1 MTAEIAILN
10 RTAVA
15 LAADSIVTL
24 SGPSGSKTYDSA
36 EKIFELSRFRPIGLM
51 VYNNAELIRIPVEIL
66 ARDFREVIS
75 DEFAEL
81 IQVWPRFQRF
91 LLSVCVESE
100 LDDTMTEFEALI
112 GSEVE
117 RLTLQFINAAVTRF
131 GKGSE
136 ESVGELLRLLKESI
150 DATIERAKDDR
161 LAGFLDETSID
172 QFADHYGARTK
183 ALVEKRLVP
192 VVQGL
197 TGDEFDGEMWR
208 KFDELAFALVR
219 SRKKSSA
226 FTGLV
231 FAGFGRNDMFSSLH
245 AVEID
250 GIYFGEVRVI
260 GENEVDIDRH
270 GDTSAIVPFAQKD
283 MPERFMFGID
293 QAFEDQLSKIAKN
306 LIVQVLEQATGSFS
320 RDQSEEIE
328 AAAMER
334 FRRSISSQKEV
345 SEKELKSI
353 VNHLSKRE
361 LGEVA
366 YSLVELTSRKR
377 RYSRGMETVG
387 GPIDVAIL
395 TRNEGFIWVRRKR
408 YFDVEMNP
416 AYLERLKHTMQ
427 KVGGHNER
435 EETQTETDSGTGGD
449 AGCTDRV
456 IA

>member
-66 ARDFREVIS
+66 ARDFREEIS
-75 DEFAEL
+75 DEFAHL
-81 IQVWPRFQRF
+81 IQVWPRFERF

-100 LDDTMTEFEALI
+100 LDDTMTEFEGLI
-112 GSEVE
+112 GSEVN
-117 RLTLQFINAAVTRF
+117 RLALQFTNAAVKRL
-131 GKGSE
+131 GKGRE
-136 ESVGELLRLLKESI
+136 ESAGQLLRLLKESI
-150 DATIERAKDDR
+150 DATIERANDER
-161 LAGFLDETSID
+161 LAGFLNETSID
-172 QFADHYGARTK
+172 QFTKCYGARTK
-183 ALVEKRLVP
+183 ALVENRLVP
-192 VVQGL
+192 VVRSL
-197 TGDEFDGEMWR
+197 TGDEFDGEMWE

-219 SRKKSSA
+219 SRKKSPA

-231 FAGFGRNDMFSSLH
+231 FAGFGRNDRFSSLY

-260 GENEVDIDRH
+260 GTNEVDIDRH
-270 GDTSAIVPFAQKD
+270 GDTAAIVPFADKG
-283 MPERFMFGID
+283 MPERFVFGID
-293 QAFEDQLSKIAKN
+293 QAFEDKLEKIAKN

-320 RDQSEEIE
+320 QDQSEEME

-334 FRRSISSQKEV
+334 FRKSISSQKDLA
-345 SEKELKSI
+345 EKELKSI
-353 VNHLSKRE
+353 VTHLSKRE

-416 AYLERLKHTMQ
+416 AYLERLKHTMR

-435 EETQTETDSGTGGD
+435 EETQTETGSGAGGD
-449 AGCTDRV
+449 AGEP
-456 IA
+456 

>member
-66 ARDFREVIS
+66 ARDFREEIS
-75 DEFAEL
+75 DEFSYL
-81 IQVWPRFQRF
+81 IEVWPRFKRY
-91 LLSVCVESE
+91 LLSVCVESK
-100 LDDTMTEFEALI
+100 LDDTMTEFEALV

-117 RLTLQFINAAVTRF
+117 RLATKFTNAAVMKF
-131 GKGSE
+131 GEAQE
-136 ESVGELLRLLKESI
+136 ESANGLLQILIEAI
-150 DATIERAKDDR
+150 DATIKTANDDR
-161 LAGFLDETSID
+161 LLDFLEEISSD
-172 QFADHYGARTK
+172 QFAESYGAKTK
-183 ALVEKRLVP
+183 ELVNRRLVP
-192 VVQGL
+192 LVHSL
-197 TGDEFDGEMWR
+197 TGEEFDADMWK

-219 SRKKSSA
+219 SRTRTQS

-231 FAGFGRNDMFSSLH
+231 FAGFGRNDRFSSLH

-250 GIYFGEVRVI
+250 GIYFGEVRII
-260 GENEVDIDRH
+260 GENKVDIDRH
-270 GDTSAIVPFAQKD
+270 GETAAIVPFAQKD

-293 QAFEDQLSKIAKN
+293 QAFEVQVEKIARR
-306 LIVQVLEQATGSFS
+306 LIAQVLEQATDSFS
-320 RDQSEEIE
+320 AEQGQQIE
-328 AAAMER
+328 AAVMKR
-334 FRRSISSQKEV
+334 FTKSISIQKEI
-345 SEKELKSI
+345 SHTELKSI

-377 RYSRGMETVG
+377 RYSTGMETVG

-416 AYLERLKHTMQ
+416 AYLERLKHTMR
-427 KVGGHNER
+427 KVGVHNDR
-435 EETQTETDSGTGGD
+435 EETQAETGGGAD
-449 AGCTDRV
+449 DSAGEP
-456 IA
+456 

>member
-75 DEFAEL
+75 DEFSYL
-81 IQVWPRFQRF
+81 IQVWPRFERY

-100 LDDTMTEFEALI
+100 LDDTMTEFDALI

-117 RLTLQFINAAVTRF
+117 RLTTQFMNAAVKRL
-131 GKGSE
+131 GEVKE
-136 ESVGELLRLLKESI
+136 EPTGGLLQIL
-150 DATIERAKDDR
+150 IEAIYARIKTANDDR
-161 LAGFLDETSID
+161 LPNFLEEISSD
-172 QFADHYGARTK
+172 QFAKSYGAKTK
-183 ALVEKRLVP
+183 ALVNKHLVP
-192 VVQGL
+192 MVQGL
-197 TGDEFDGEMWR
+197 SGEEFDAEMWK

-219 SRKKSSA
+219 SRTRSQA

-231 FAGFGRNDMFSSLH
+231 FAGFGRNDRFSSLH

-250 GIYFGEVRVI
+250 GVYFGEVRVI
-260 GENEVDIDRH
+260 GENKVDIDRH
-270 GDTSAIVPFAQKD
+270 GVTAAIVPFAQKD

-293 QAFEDQLSKIAKN
+293 QAFEVQLEKIARR
-306 LIVQVLEQATGSFS
+306 LIAQVLEQATDSFS
-320 RDQSEEIE
+320 AEQSQEIE
-328 AAAMER
+328 AAVMKW
-334 FRRSISSQKEV
+334 FTKSISNQKEM
-345 SEKELKSI
+345 SHTELKSI

-377 RYSRGMETVG
+377 RYSTGMETVG

-416 AYLERLKHTMQ
+416 AYLERLKHTMR
-427 KVGGHNER
+427 KVGGHNDR
-435 EETQTETDSGTGGD
+435 EETQTETGGGASGD
-449 AGCTDRV
+449 AGEP
-456 IA
+456 

>member
-24 SGPSGSKTYDSA
+24 TGPSGSKTYDSA

-51 VYNNAELIRIPVEIL
+51 VYNNAELIRTPIEIL
-66 ARDFREVIS
+66 ARDFRDVIS
-75 DEFAEL
+75 DEFAHL
-81 IQVWPRFQRF
+81 SQVWPQFERF
-91 LLSVCVESE
+91 LLAVCVEVNLE
-100 LDDTMTEFEALI
+100 DTMTEYEALI
-112 GSEVE
+112 GKELD
-117 RLTLQFINAAVTRF
+117 RIGIQFFNAAINRF
-131 GKGSE
+131 GKSQ
-136 ESVGELLRLLKESI
+136 KESADELRQILKQAI
-150 DATIERAKDDR
+150 DTTIETANDNP
-161 LAGFLDETSID
+161 LEGFLDEISID
-172 QFADHYGARTK
+172 QFSSSYGAKTRE
-183 ALVEKRLVP
+183 LVEKHLMS
-192 VVQGL
+192 VVRRL
-197 TGDEFDGEMWR
+197 TGYEFDEEMWG

-219 SRKKSSA
+219 SQKKSPA

-231 FAGFGRNDMFSSLH
+231 FAGFGRNDMFSSLRS
-245 AVEID
+245 VEID

-260 GENEVDIDRH
+260 EENEVDIDRY
-270 GDTSAIVPFAQKD
+270 GDTAAIVPFAQKD

-293 QAFEDQLSKIAKN
+293 QAFEEQLEKITKN
-306 LIVQVLEQATGSFS
+306 LIAQVLRQATDSFN
-320 RDQSEEIE
+320 QVQKEEIE
-328 AAAMER
+328 AAAMDR
-334 FRRSISSQKEV
+334 FRRSISTQKEI

-377 RYSRGMETVG
+377 RYSGGMETVG

-416 AYLERLKHTMQ
+416 AYLERLKHTMR
-427 KVGGHNER
+427 KVGGRSER
-435 EETQTETDSGTGGD
+435 EDTQTEANSGTRGD
-449 AGCTDRV
+449 AGKP
-456 IA
+456 

>member
-66 ARDFREVIS
+66 ARDFRDIIS
-75 DEFAEL
+75 DEFTYL
-81 IQVWPRFQRF
+81 IQVWPRFERF

-100 LDDTMTEFEALI
+100 LDDTMTEFEALL
-112 GSEVE
+112 GSEVK
-117 RLTLQFINAAVTRF
+117 RLRTQFMNAAVTRF
-131 GKGSE
+131 GEMQEGSTD
-136 ESVGELLRLLKESI
+136 GLLPILIEAI
-150 DATIERAKDDR
+150 DATIKTANDDR
-161 LAGFLDETSID
+161 LPGFLEEVSSD
-172 QFADHYGARTK
+172 QFAESYGAKTK
-183 ALVEKRLVP
+183 TLVNKDLVP
-192 VVQGL
+192 LVQSL
-197 TGDEFDGEMWR
+197 TDKEFDADIWD

-219 SRKKSSA
+219 SRRRSPA

-231 FAGFGRNDMFSSLH
+231 FAGFGRNDRFSSLH

-270 GDTSAIVPFAQKD
+270 GITAAIVPFAQKD

-293 QAFEDQLSKIAKN
+293 QAFEVQLEKIARS
-306 LIVQVLEQATGSFS
+306 LIAQVLEQATDSFS
-320 RDQSEEIE
+320 DEQRQEIE
-328 AAAMER
+328 AAVMMW
-334 FRRSISSQKEV
+334 FTKSISNQKEM
-345 SEKELKSI
+345 SHTELKSI

-377 RYSRGMETVG
+377 RYSTGMETVG

-416 AYLERLKHTMQ
+416 AYLERLKHTMR
-427 KVGGHNER
+427 KVGGHNDR
-435 EETQTETDSGTGGD
+435 QETQRETRGGAGGD
-449 AGCTDRV
+449 AGEP
-456 IA
+456 

>member
-75 DEFAEL
+75 DEFAYL
-81 IQVWPRFQRF
+81 IQVWPRFQRY
-91 LLSVCVESE
+91 LLSVSVESE

-117 RLTLQFINAAVTRF
+117 RLTIQFINSAVKRI
-131 GKGSE
+131 GKAPA
-136 ESVGELLRLLKESI
+136 ESSGELLRILRDTI
-150 DATIERAKDDR
+150 DATISTAKEER
-161 LAGFLDETSID
+161 LAGFLEETSID
-172 QFADHYGARTK
+172 QFVECYGDRTK

-197 TGDEFDGEMWR
+197 TGEEFDDEMWG

-219 SRKKSSA
+219 SRKKSPA

-270 GDTSAIVPFAQKD
+270 GDTAAIVRATCKTPRRGLLFPRARRED
-283 MPERFMFGID
+283 ID
-293 QAFEDQLSKIAKN
+293 
-306 LIVQVLEQATGSFS
+306 G
-320 RDQSEEIE
+320 
-328 AAAMER
+328 
-334 FRRSISSQKEV
+334 
-345 SEKELKSI
+345 
-353 VNHLSKRE
+353 
-361 LGEVA
+361 
-366 YSLVELTSRKR
+366 
-377 RYSRGMETVG
+377 
-387 GPIDVAIL
+387 
-395 TRNEGFIWVRRKR
+395 RNV
-408 YFDVEMNP
+408 
-416 AYLERLKHTMQ
+416 T
-427 KVGGHNER
+427 
-435 EETQTETDSGTGGD
+435 
-449 AGCTDRV
+449 
-456 IA
+456 

>member
-51 VYNNAELIRIPVEIL
+51 VYNNAELIRVPVEIL
-66 ARDFREVIS
+66 ARDFREKIS
-75 DEFAEL
+75 DEFAFLDEA
-81 IQVWPRFQRF
+81 WPRFKRF
-91 LLSVCVESE
+91 LLSVSAESE
-100 LDDTMTEFEALI
+100 LDDTMTEFDALI
-112 GSEVE
+112 GYEVE
-117 RLTLQFINAAVTRF
+117 QLKMRFITAAVNRF
-131 GKGSE
+131 GKASKK
-136 ESVGELLRLLKESI
+136 SAGELLKLLREAI
-150 DATIERAKDDR
+150 DTAIETANDDR
-161 LAGFLDETSID
+161 LEGFLEDISID
-172 QFADHYGARTK
+172 KFADCYGTRTK
-183 ALVEKRLVP
+183 ALVDGRLVP
-192 VVQGL
+192 TVKTL
-197 TGDEFDGEMWR
+197 TGDEFDDEMWR
-208 KFDELAFALVR
+208 KFNELAFALVR
-219 SRKKSSA
+219 SRKKSPA

-270 GDTSAIVPFAQKD
+270 GDTAAIVPFAQKD

-293 QAFEDQLSKIAKN
+293 QAFEDKLGKIAKD
-306 LIVQVLEQATGSFS
+306 LIVQVLEQATDSFS
-320 RDQSEEIE
+320 QDQRKNIE
-328 AAAMER
+328 DAAMDR
-334 FRRSISSQKEV
+334 FKKSISIQKEKA
-345 SEKELKSI
+345 EKELKSI

-377 RYSRGMETVG
+377 RYSSGMETVG

-395 TRNEGFIWVRRKR
+395 TRNEGFIWVRRKQ

-416 AYLERLKHTMQ
+416 GYLERLKHAMR

-435 EETQTETDSGTGGD
+435 EETQTATGNGAGSD
-449 AGCTDRV
+449 AGEP
-456 IA
+456 